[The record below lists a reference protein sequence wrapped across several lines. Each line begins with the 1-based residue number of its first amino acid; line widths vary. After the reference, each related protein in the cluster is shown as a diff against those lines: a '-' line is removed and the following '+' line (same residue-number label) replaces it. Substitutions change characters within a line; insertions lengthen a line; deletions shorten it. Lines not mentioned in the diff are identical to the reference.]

1 MVTSIQPRDKLENR
15 RSQDNEMPTTVW
27 KEYKAKEKKGSKE
40 KKKSSNSRRRK
51 DCKIGEEKRKLK

>member
-1 MVTSIQPRDKLENR
+1 
-15 RSQDNEMPTTVW
+15 MPTTVW
-27 KEYKAKEKKGSKE
+27 KEYKAKEKKESKE